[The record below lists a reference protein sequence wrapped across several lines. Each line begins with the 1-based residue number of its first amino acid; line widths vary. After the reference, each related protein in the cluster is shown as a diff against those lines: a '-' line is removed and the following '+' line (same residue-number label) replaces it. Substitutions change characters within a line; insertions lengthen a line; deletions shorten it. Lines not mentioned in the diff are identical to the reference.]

1 MDPAIL
7 PTVGLF
13 LLVIGVVAVAFHLEN
28 KRKAALQAAAQQLGF
43 TYSLGSIPL
52 SAGPG
57 FAQDL
62 SAMSIRQRGRS
73 NKIDLSL
80 VGTHQGRETALFELS
95 YVTGTKKN
103 RSTHRLLC
111 CAVKVGRQLPK
122 FELRPEGFLDSIGA
136 MIGFDDIDVS
146 SDPEF
151 SKKFHLSGQNPGLIT
166 QIFTP
171 TVRRK
176 LLDLEKV
183 ELAAAGET
191 IVVYRKTE
199 KLDPKNLSKTLESYS
214 AVARIFL

>member
-1 MDPAIL
+1 ML
-7 PTVGLF
+7 PIVGLF
-13 LLVIGVVAVAFHLEN
+13 LLVIGVVAVAFHLES
-28 KRKAALQAAAQQLGF
+28 KRKAALQAAARQLGF
-43 TYSLGSIPL
+43 TYSLGSIPP

-62 SAMSIRQRGRS
+62 SAMSIRQRGRQ
-73 NKIDLSL
+73 NKIDFSL
-80 VGTHQGRETALFELS
+80 VGTHQGRGTALFELT
-95 YVTGTKKN
+95 YVTGSGKS

-111 CAVKVGRQLPK
+111 CAVRVGRELPK
-122 FELRPEGFLDSIGA
+122 FELRPEGFFDSIGA

-166 QIFTP
+166 RIFTP

-176 LLDLEKV
+176 LLDLGKV

-191 IVVYRKTE
+191 VVVYRKAE
-199 KLDPKNLSKTLESYS
+199 KLNPRNISQTLETYS
-214 AVARIFL
+214 AVARIFQ